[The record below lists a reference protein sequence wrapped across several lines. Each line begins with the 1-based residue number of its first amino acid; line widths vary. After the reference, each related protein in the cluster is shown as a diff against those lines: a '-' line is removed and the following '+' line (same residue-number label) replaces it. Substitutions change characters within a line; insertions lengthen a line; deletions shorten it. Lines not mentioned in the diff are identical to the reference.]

1 MRGWSRL
8 NKEAGQVNEVWRVT
22 KQSETET
29 KISYVHI
36 TCMHNAPALQG
47 VVPSVFASPAL
58 ERQTS
63 PPDRAADW
71 VEDWLGLSVAAAA
84 EP

>member
-1 MRGWSRL
+1 MRGWGRL
-8 NKEAGQVNEVWRVT
+8 NKESGQVNEVGRVT
-22 KQSETET
+22 KKRRS
-29 KISYVHI
+29 HI
-36 TCMHNAPALQG
+36 MHNAPALQG

-71 VEDWLGLSVAAAA
+71 VEGWLGLSVAAAA
-84 EP
+84 EPWRGKTL